1 MAVGWGALMAGIAL
15 VVVADTPGRI
25 NLSIAAVL
33 TVLAGFLSG
42 VRSEDRRVLHA
53 ALGAIAGLAFYVVFV
68 LITWV
73 VSIFGGPDRAG
84 FIPAG
89 KQDWQWHTPAFAVAA
104 LLGGAIASY
113 RLRPQG
119 DQRSRRRSG

>member
-84 FIPAG
+84 FSTACVLRAISVRAAAPGDYFLKSWWARLAVGPACP
-89 KQDWQWHTPAFAVAA
+89 WYLP
-104 LLGGAIASY
+104 L
-113 RLRPQG
+113 
-119 DQRSRRRSG
+119 